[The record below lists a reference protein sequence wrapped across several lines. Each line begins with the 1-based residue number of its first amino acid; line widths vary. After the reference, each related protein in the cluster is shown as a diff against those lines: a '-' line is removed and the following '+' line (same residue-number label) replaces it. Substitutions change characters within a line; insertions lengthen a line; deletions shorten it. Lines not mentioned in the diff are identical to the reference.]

1 MAKRRRTIS
10 ALSAFTGCLEDVFF
24 SLLSIRESFC
34 REYTRI
40 GDYPPVYTSSG
51 PICYVG
57 WAYLHI
63 LGCFFVLVRQAPM
76 LTDIKNDVLNLL
88 ESEVLLH
95 LCQHE

>member
-1 MAKRRRTIS
+1 M
-10 ALSAFTGCLEDVFF
+10 FFF

-76 LTDIKNDVLNLL
+76 LTDINNDVLNLL
-88 ESEVLLH
+88 ESGVLLH